1 MAYGTFNFSHDKKEP
16 LGTIYVVDDD
26 AEVRNSF
33 TRVLEVG
40 NYRVQAFDSG
50 ESFLAKYD
58 PNAIAV
64 LIIDQRMDGMSGTE
78 VQEHLIA
85 RKANIPIVFLTGHGD
100 VRMAVDV
107 LKKGAADFLEKPC
120 RPEQIM
126 PLIDKLL
133 TEAREKQ
140 LQNEKLSLNAALL
153 AKLTPREQQVLER
166 IVAGRLNKQI
176 ADDLGM
182 SIKTVEA
189 HRASI
194 MDKTNSGT
202 VADLMRIV
210 LESQAF

>member
-107 LKKGAADFLEKPC
+107 LKKGAADLFC
-120 RPEQIM
+120 
-126 PLIDKLL
+126 
-133 TEAREKQ
+133 
-140 LQNEKLSLNAALL
+140 
-153 AKLTPREQQVLER
+153 
-166 IVAGRLNKQI
+166 
-176 ADDLGM
+176 
-182 SIKTVEA
+182 
-189 HRASI
+189 
-194 MDKTNSGT
+194 
-202 VADLMRIV
+202 
-210 LESQAF
+210 